1 MNLVKNDII
10 KLNITS
16 ATAEGNGVG
25 KTEDGIAVFVPLSAV
40 GDELEVR
47 ILKTKKT
54 YAFGKIEN
62 IITPSPSR
70 IEADCPQF
78 SKCGGCTW
86 RHISYDEELNIKSQR
101 VYDAVTRIGGIK
113 DFDFKDIIGCANPDR
128 YRNKAQF
135 PIGKDKDGKAIFGF
149 YSFHTHR
156 IIPCDDCLLQPEIFN
171 SVIEITKQF
180 IEKTNAD
187 IYDESTGKGRLRHLY
202 MRLGEVTQELMV
214 CYVVNGNGLK
224 QEDELVR
231 MLKDGLPNLKSVII
245 NSNREKTN
253 VILGKKNRV
262 AYGSD
267 HITDMLCGLK
277 FKISPFSFWQV
288 NRAQAEKL
296 YGKAKEYA
304 NLKSDDVLL
313 DLYCGTGTIGLTMAD
328 KCKTLVGAEI
338 VEDAIKDANENAAT
352 NDIKNARFICADA
365 SQAAAQ
371 LKAEGLKPDVVVLDP
386 PRKGCGEDVILTV
399 TQMSPKRVVYVSCD
413 PATLAR
419 DLHIF
424 ESNGYKTKEVTPCDM
439 FPRTAHVETVV
450 LLSHKKADSYIHID
464 VEFGEG
470 EGKIPVDSIAK
481 RAEAYKPKEKVTY
494 KMIKEYIE
502 AKYGFKVHTAYIA
515 EVKRNLGLPMYDAPN
530 AVEELKQ
537 PRKHPTP
544 EKVEAI
550 KDALRYFAV
559 I

>member
-70 IEADCPQF
+70 TEADCPQF

-365 SQAAAQ
+365 SQAAVQ
-371 LKAEGLKPDVVVLDP
+371 LKSEGLKPDVVVLDP

-439 FPRTAHVETVV
+439 FPRTAHVESVV
-450 LLSHKKADSYIHID
+450 VMS
-464 VEFGEG
+464 
-470 EGKIPVDSIAK
+470 
-481 RAEAYKPKEKVTY
+481 RKE
-494 KMIKEYIE
+494 E
-502 AKYGFKVHTAYIA
+502 
-515 EVKRNLGLPMYDAPN
+515 
-530 AVEELKQ
+530 
-537 PRKHPTP
+537 
-544 EKVEAI
+544 
-550 KDALRYFAV
+550 
-559 I
+559 